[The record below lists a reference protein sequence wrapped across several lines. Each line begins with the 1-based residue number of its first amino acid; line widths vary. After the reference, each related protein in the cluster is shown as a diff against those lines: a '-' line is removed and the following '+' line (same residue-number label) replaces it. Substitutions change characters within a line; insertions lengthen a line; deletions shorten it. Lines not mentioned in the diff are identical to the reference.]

1 VWQFPDF
8 LSGRLAAE
16 VFLKSLVSSIVGQK
30 DRLTPRTSN
39 NNSKNHMTKQLDK
52 KLAAIRA
59 DPHGCKAFILADAKD
74 ADMAF
79 GIASPGSPYPA
90 NPSRPFYSMNDFI
103 DQMREMI
110 ASGCLDILLA
120 SASTMSVLAHRERL
134 FDNSPVTPAVRAND
148 TSDVWISRS
157 ANYRDK
163 CSRPFRTTGIAE
175 AQYGSLTAKRGK
187 RPVVNLGLYSI
198 TFNNDLEADYCS
210 LAAFREFRED
220 AAQCG
225 FDYFLEV
232 FAPNI
237 ADCGITPEAIPAFI
251 NDALTRSIAGVA
263 RAHWPKFL
271 KIPYFGPKAM
281 EELAGYDRDL
291 IVGILGGGA
300 GTTYDAFKQLTEAK
314 KYGARAAL
322 YGRKIKEAEHPLTL
336 LRYLRA
342 LADDALT
349 AEEAVKAYHGELKKL
364 GLKPRRD
371 LKADMQL
378 TGTTMSYLE

>member
-1 VWQFPDF
+1 LLFQN
-8 LSGRLAAE
+8 AMK
-16 VFLKSLVSSIVGQK
+16 KSLDQ
-30 DRLTPRTSN
+30 
-39 NNSKNHMTKQLDK
+39 
-52 KLAAIRA
+52 KLAAIHA
-59 DPHGCKAFILADAKD
+59 NPHRCKEFILADAKD

-90 NPSRPFYSMNDFI
+90 DPARPFWSMDDFI

-110 ASGCLDILLA
+110 ADGHLDILLA
-120 SASTMSVLAHRERL
+120 STSTMSVLAHRDRV
-134 FDNSPVTPAVRAND
+134 FDKSPVTPAVRVND

-163 CSRPFRTTGIAE
+163 CSRPFRTTHLAE
-175 AQYGSLTAKRGK
+175 VQYGSLTAKPGK
-187 RPVVNLGLYSI
+187 QPVVNLGLYSM
-198 TFNNDLEADYCS
+198 TFNNDLDADYRS

-225 FDYFLEV
+225 FEYFLEV

-237 ADCGITPEAIPAFI
+237 ADCGIAPEAIPAFV
-251 NDALTRSIAGVA
+251 NDALTRSLAGVA

-271 KIPYFGPKAM
+271 KIPFFGPKAM

-314 KYGARAAL
+314 KYGARVAL
-322 YGRKIKEAEHPLTL
+322 YGRKIKEAEHPPTMV
-336 LRYLRA
+336 RYLRA

-349 AEEAVKAYHGELKKL
+349 AEEAVRAYHGDLKKL
-364 GLKPRRD
+364 GIKPKRD
-371 LKADMQL
+371 LKADLQITATEL
-378 TGTTMSYLE
+378 SYAK